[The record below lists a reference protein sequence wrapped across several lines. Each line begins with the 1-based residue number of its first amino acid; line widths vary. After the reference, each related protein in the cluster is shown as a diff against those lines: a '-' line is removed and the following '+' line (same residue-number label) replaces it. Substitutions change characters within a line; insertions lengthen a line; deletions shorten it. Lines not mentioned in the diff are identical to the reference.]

1 MSEGATWWW
10 VRHGPTHAKTFVGW
24 RDIPADLSDTAQL
37 TRLSAYLPADA
48 LIVASPL
55 IRASETADAI
65 QDARTR
71 LPDVPALREFSF
83 GDWDGRSFDDVARTD
98 PDLSRA
104 YWEDPGHIRPP
115 NGESWHDA
123 AGRVAPIVDQMNQ
136 DHAGRDIIV
145 VAHIGI
151 IMTQIAR
158 ATNLSP
164 SQIIGHRIDNL
175 SVTRITYGSG
185 SVADPINH
193 LP

>member
-71 LPDVPALREFSF
+71 LPDAPALREFSF

-98 PDLSRA
+98 PDVSRA

-123 AGRVAPIVDQMNQ
+123 AGRVAPIVDQMNR
-136 DHAGRDIIV
+136 DHSGRDIIA

-158 ATNLSP
+158 ATDLRP
-164 SQIIGHRIDNL
+164 SQVIGHRIDNL
-175 SVTRITYGSG
+175 SVTRITYGLG
-185 SVADPINH
+185 SRADPINH